1 MLRIHRSSN
10 TRKLT
15 CLIGCRRRNSFLFL
29 MDFLADDFLAD
40 LVAKHEF
47 HALGVSLGATL
58 GRVRLVTV
66 LATTGLDLAT
76 FFLQI
81 CKNGDNIIS
90 FITV

>member
-1 MLRIHRSSN
+1 
-10 TRKLT
+10 
-15 CLIGCRRRNSFLFL
+15 

-66 LATTGLDLAT
+66 LATTGLDIAT

-81 CKNGDNIIS
+81 YKNGDNILS